1 MCGLTIPL
9 SNDTLTTIATDLSFS
24 YTVTRLLQVQVEA
37 LTGALAEYKAENSKA
52 AEMKLRY
59 KSIIAGLE
67 TELRDSQSERASLVS
82 MCNELM
88 ARLEMQSRAKA

>member
-1 MCGLTIPL
+1 MCGLTILL
-9 SNDTLTTIATDLSFS
+9 SNATLTTIATDLSFS

-67 TELRDSQSERASLVS
+67 TELRDSQTERASLVS